1 MAKLAG
7 LFGKATGKKGDAVL
21 AVTKGEQIMRQYNP
35 IVSNPNTDKQVAA
48 RAKMKLMSQ
57 LSAVLANVIAIR
69 KEGGKSPRNI
79 FNSINYN
86 LCSFDGTAAAINM
99 APVQLTKSSK
109 GMSDFSADR
118 SSGVSLN
125 CALNEVTD
133 QLDAVVYVVVKIYD
147 DKSMRVL
154 DSEMAT
160 RETGMSDFSVKMD
173 YVTGSIVVYAYGIV
187 YNGSSAKAK
196 YENIEGDAAEH
207 VAELFTSRATSIMS
221 SVMTETVG
229 LTMDNGQNTATSG
242 GQATRHLTITVSGHG
257 TTTGQGTYPV
267 GTTVTCVATPDQGE
281 TFEGWYRNGIQVSV
295 NTSYQVVLDNNMTLE
310 AHFSGTATQYT
321 ATVTASPA
329 AGGSVT
335 GGGTYNSGSTVTLNA
350 SANTGYAFDGWYE
363 NNTRISSSNNFS
375 FIISTNRTIEGR
387 FSQAGR
393 TYNLTLSA
401 SPSAGGTVS
410 GGGSYQSG
418 TNATAI
424 ATPNSGYT
432 FLGWYEG
439 ETLVSSER
447 NYTLA
452 MNADH
457 TLQARFQAGSGNEV
471 HVTAAAYD
479 DSGHELSGVQVT
491 GAGTYNIGDT
501 VNMNCPATGGAN
513 LSFASWSKHNGT
525 SWQVVSTNNAY
536 SFTAQEDVELR
547 AIYEE
552 DQE

>member
-35 IVSNPNTDKQVAA
+35 IVANPNTDKQVAA

-109 GMSDFSADR
+109 GMNDFSADR

-133 QLDAVVYVVVKIYD
+133 QLDAVVYVVVKIFD
-147 DKSMRVL
+147 DKSMRVM
-154 DSEMAT
+154 DSEMVT
-160 RETGMSDFSVKMD
+160 RETGMSDFSAKLD

-229 LTMDNGQNTATSG
+229 LTMDNGQNTASSG

-281 TFEGWYRNGIQVSV
+281 SFIGWYRNGAQVST
-295 NTSYQVVLDNNMTLE
+295 NTTYQVVLDNNMTLE
-310 AHFSGTATQYT
+310 ARFSGTAAQYT

-329 AGGSVT
+329 AGGTVT
-335 GGGTYNSGSTVTLNA
+335 GGGTYNTGTTVTLNA
-350 SANTGYAFDGWYE
+350 SANSGYAFDGWYE

-375 FIISTNRTIEGR
+375 FIITSNRTIEGR

-432 FLGWYEG
+432 FVGWYEG

-457 TLQARFQAGSGNEV
+457 TLQARFQQSTGNEV
-471 HVTAAAYD
+471 HITAAAYD
-479 DSGHELSGVQVT
+479 DLGHEITGVTLT
-491 GAGTYNIGDT
+491 GAGTYNVGDT
-501 VNMNCPATGGAN
+501 VNMSAPVSSPDD
-513 LSFASWSKHNGT
+513 LSFYQWAHLINGN
-525 SWQVVSTNNAY
+525 WVQVSSNRNYT
-536 SFTAQEDVELR
+536 FTAQADESLR
-547 AIYEE
+547 AMYHETE
-552 DQE
+552 